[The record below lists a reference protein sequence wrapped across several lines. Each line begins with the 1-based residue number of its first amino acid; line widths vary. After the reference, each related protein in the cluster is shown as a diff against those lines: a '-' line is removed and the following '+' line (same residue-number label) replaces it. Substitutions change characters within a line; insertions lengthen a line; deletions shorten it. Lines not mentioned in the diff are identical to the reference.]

1 MRIKQPSFSKVAYQG
16 KNTRE
21 QHLERNLEEV
31 GSVLK
36 ISELIIQSTNI
47 SGRRYSWTSLFME
60 VPASIESQHMYL
72 QLIVSKDPASFSAL
86 IL

>member
-36 ISELIIQSTNI
+36 ISELIIQSTNTN
-47 SGRRYSWTSLFME
+47 GRRSSWTSLFME
-60 VPASIESQHMYL
+60 VPANIDSQRMYL
-72 QLIVSKDPASFSAL
+72 QLMVSKDPASFSVL